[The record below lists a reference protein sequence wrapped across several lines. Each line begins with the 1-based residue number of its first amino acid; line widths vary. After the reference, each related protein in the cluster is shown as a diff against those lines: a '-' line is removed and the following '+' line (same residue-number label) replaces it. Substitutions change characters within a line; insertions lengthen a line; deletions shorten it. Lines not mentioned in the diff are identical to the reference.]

1 MILNMNQLRAFY
13 TTAKLGSITKAA
25 RELMV
30 TPPAITMQVKQLERT
45 VGIRLLFRESHAIRL
60 TDVGEVVFKKA
71 ENIFGEIREMENLFE
86 DVSTGKS
93 GQLRIGCTQT
103 SAKYLMPP
111 LITAFK
117 DAYPGLRIVLDQGS
131 NAEMVESILDHKN
144 ELALIRNVSDDRRLK
159 VRVIGKVE
167 VVLTAAQESVYFP
180 SKSISISELPKAPLI
195 VSEEGSA
202 TRDVIREYLRRFRV
216 IPSVAIESANRDFM
230 KELVRQDKGVGFFE
244 RYEMEEPSEKVLREV
259 RILEGAPIM
268 EFGIGYLNRKTLS
281 PAAWAFLRLLDKS
294 EDLLPFI
301 KR

>member
-13 TTAKLGSITKAA
+13 TTAKLGSVTKAA
-25 RELMV
+25 QELMV

-45 VGIRLLFRESHAIRL
+45 VGMMLLFREGHAVRL

-103 SAKYLMPP
+103 TAKYLMPP

-131 NAEMVESILDHKN
+131 NAEMVQSILDHKN
-144 ELALIRNVSDDRRLK
+144 ELALVRNVSDDRRLK
-159 VRVIGKVE
+159 VRVIGKAE
-167 VVLTAAQESVYFP
+167 VVLTAARASVYFP
-180 SKSISISELPKAPLI
+180 SETISISELPKAPLI
-195 VSEEGSA
+195 VPEKGSA
-202 TRDVIREYLRRFRV
+202 TRDVIAEYLRRFRV
-216 IPSVAIESANRDFM
+216 SPSVAIESANRDFA
-230 KELVRQDKGVGFFE
+230 KELVRQDKGVSFFE
-244 RYEMEEPSEKVLREV
+244 RYEMEEPSEKALREV

-268 EFGIGYLNRKTLS
+268 EFGIGYLNRKNLS

-301 KR
+301 K

>member
-60 TDVGEVVFKKA
+60 TDVGEAVFKKA
-71 ENIFGEIREMENLFE
+71 ENIFGEIREMENFFE

-159 VRVIGKVE
+159 IRVIGKVE
-167 VVLTAAQESVYFP
+167 VVLTAAQKSVYFP
-180 SKSISISELPKAPLI
+180 SESISISELPKAPLI

>member
-13 TTAKLGSITKAA
+13 TAAKLGSITKAA
-25 RELMV
+25 QELMV

-45 VGIRLLFRESHAIRL
+45 VGMRLLFREGHAVRA
-60 TDVGEVVFKKA
+60 TEVGEAVFKKA

-103 SAKYLMPP
+103 SAKYLMPR

-117 DAYPGLRIVLDQGS
+117 DAYPGLRVVLDQGS
-131 NAEMVESILDHKN
+131 NAEMVKSILDHKN
-144 ELALIRNVSDDRRLK
+144 ELALVRNVSDDRRLK
-159 VRVIGKVE
+159 MKVIGRVE
-167 VVLTAAQESVYFP
+167 VVLTAARESAYFP
-180 SKSISISELPKAPLI
+180 SETISISELSKAPLI

-202 TRDVIREYLRRFRV
+202 TRDVIFEYLRRFKV
-216 IPSVAIESANRDFM
+216 TPSVAIESANRDFI
-230 KELVRQDKGVGFFE
+230 KELVRQDKGVSFFE
-244 RYEMEEPSEKVLREV
+244 RYEMDESSEKVLREI

-268 EFGIGYLNRKTLS
+268 EFGIGYLDRRHLS
-281 PAAWAFLRLLDKS
+281 PAAWAFLRLVDKS

>member
-1 MILNMNQLRAFY
+1 
-13 TTAKLGSITKAA
+13 
-25 RELMV
+25 
-30 TPPAITMQVKQLERT
+30 
-45 VGIRLLFRESHAIRL
+45 
-60 TDVGEVVFKKA
+60 
-71 ENIFGEIREMENLFE
+71 
-86 DVSTGKS
+86 
-93 GQLRIGCTQT
+93 
-103 SAKYLMPP
+103 MPP

-131 NAEMVESILDHKN
+131 NAEMVKSVLDHKN

-180 SKSISISELPKAPLI
+180 SESISISELPKAPLI

-244 RYEMEEPSEKVLREV
+244 RYEMEEPSEKALREV

>member
-60 TDVGEVVFKKA
+60 TDVGEAVFKKA

-159 VRVIGKVE
+159 IRVIGKVE
-167 VVLTAAQESVYFP
+167 VVLTAAQKSVYFP

-244 RYEMEEPSEKVLREV
+244 RYEMEEPSEKALREV